1 MDQPDKGLLGNGL
14 PKMIEDYG
22 TKMSFSESYTWD
34 IDQHILSHAIL
45 SSGLCSLPGDNK
57 LWKELNIEPRLVG
70 IHSIKGRVVNL
81 GSVTFGKHNFSKGL
95 TKSAIL
101 PNFKRP
107 RMLCLGLPPHR
118 EVPKLDFQ
126 SGFSMSKIIKILLNF
141 FIEE

>member
-57 LWKELNIEPRLVG
+57 LWKELNIEPRLVE
-70 IHSIKGRVVNL
+70 IHIM
-81 GSVTFGKHNFSKGL
+81 
-95 TKSAIL
+95 KSRAG
-101 PNFKRP
+101 
-107 RMLCLGLPPHR
+107 M
-118 EVPKLDFQ
+118 FQ
-126 SGFSMSKIIKILLNF
+126 GH
-141 FIEE
+141 

>member
-70 IHSIKGRVVNL
+70 IHSMKGRVVNL
-81 GSVTFGKHNFSKGL
+81 GSVTFGKHNYRISSYSFRGNYSFL
-95 TKSAIL
+95 TLALFTVTFDHST
-101 PNFKRP
+101 
-107 RMLCLGLPPHR
+107 
-118 EVPKLDFQ
+118 
-126 SGFSMSKIIKILLNF
+126 
-141 FIEE
+141 

>member
-45 SSGLCSLPGDNK
+45 SSGICSLPGDNK

-70 IHSIKGRVVNL
+70 IHLMSV
-81 GSVTFGKHNFSKGL
+81 GSWSFLTFGYKVSLILSKKCMAFMKI
-95 TKSAIL
+95 TV
-101 PNFKRP
+101 F
-107 RMLCLGLPPHR
+107 C
-118 EVPKLDFQ
+118 ELDMTPGT
-126 SGFSMSKIIKILLNF
+126 SDG
-141 FIEE
+141 

>member
-70 IHSIKGRVVNL
+70 IHSMKGRVFNL
-81 GSVTFGKHNFSKGL
+81 GSVTFGKPDFSKGL
-95 TKSAIL
+95 TKFAIL
-101 PNFKRP
+101 PNYKCP
-107 RMLCLGLPPHR
+107 RMLCLGLLPHR
-118 EVPKLDFQ
+118 EVLKLDFQ
-126 SGFSMSKIIKILLNF
+126 SGFSMSKIIKIF
-141 FIEE
+141 FIFLH

>member
-70 IHSIKGRVVNL
+70 IHSMKGRVVNL

-101 PNFKRP
+101 PNFKHP
-107 RMLCLGLPPHR
+107 RLLCLSLPP
-118 EVPKLDFQ
+118 
-126 SGFSMSKIIKILLNF
+126 S
-141 FIEE
+141 

>member
-70 IHSIKGRVVNL
+70 IHSMKSLIL
-81 GSVTFGKHNFSKGL
+81 GATP
-95 TKSAIL
+95 SANTMFQKVLQNQPSSPIL
-101 PNFKRP
+101 SIPQR
-107 RMLCLGLPPHR
+107 L
-118 EVPKLDFQ
+118 
-126 SGFSMSKIIKILLNF
+126 
-141 FIEE
+141 